1 MAREDMAHPA
11 PPSLTKYR
19 LQGCFEVLMATKDS
33 FGYFFSDD
41 LAVAELVSQAM
52 PLAASFQV
60 ADGLVGSCGSVLQG
74 QTR

>member
-1 MAREDMAHPA
+1 
-11 PPSLTKYR
+11 
-19 LQGCFEVLMATKDS
+19 MATKDS